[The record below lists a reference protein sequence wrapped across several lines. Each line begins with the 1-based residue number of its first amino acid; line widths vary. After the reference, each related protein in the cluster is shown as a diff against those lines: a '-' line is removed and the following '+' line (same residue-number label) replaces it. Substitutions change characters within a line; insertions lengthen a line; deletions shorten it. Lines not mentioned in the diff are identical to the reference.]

1 MKKWKSFLA
10 MVAFIFLMVCVY
22 SCQVNDSD
30 DYFLEA
36 ESNMT
41 PADLFISSESY
52 QNLEKEIRK
61 DIRRR
66 INAINKLFEEGKKQY
81 QQLMEQLL
89 KPETRIEAKEQL
101 NALLGYDEQ
110 VERNRIKT
118 MALNVYGG
126 ANVSRLD
133 LLKAWQKR
141 QMHQVII
148 STRTDGSEAFEA
160 CMKKCNQSME
170 REVNACY
177 AAFNDCLENVPAEE
191 KLHQSGFS
199 YDACKDSHDFC
210 LDVCYFELTVCRD
223 GCLSLNNK

>member
-66 INAINKLFEEGKKQY
+66 INAINKLSEEGKKQY

-101 NALLGYDEQ
+101 NALLGYDE
-110 VERNRIKT
+110 
-118 MALNVYGG
+118 
-126 ANVSRLD
+126 
-133 LLKAWQKR
+133 
-141 QMHQVII
+141 
-148 STRTDGSEAFEA
+148 
-160 CMKKCNQSME
+160 
-170 REVNACY
+170 
-177 AAFNDCLENVPAEE
+177 
-191 KLHQSGFS
+191 
-199 YDACKDSHDFC
+199 
-210 LDVCYFELTVCRD
+210 
-223 GCLSLNNK
+223 LS